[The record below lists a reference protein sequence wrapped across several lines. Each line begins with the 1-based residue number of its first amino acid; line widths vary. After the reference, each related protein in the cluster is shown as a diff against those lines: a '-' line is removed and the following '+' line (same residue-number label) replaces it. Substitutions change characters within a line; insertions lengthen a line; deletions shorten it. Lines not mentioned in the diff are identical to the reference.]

1 MTRRHEQGRES
12 ATAVRS
18 PERKP
23 RAKRLITSAS
33 SVALSLSDAIVIKYG
48 NIFFLAP
55 PCGEVP
61 MTAGHGFGLYYH
73 DCRYLNGY
81 ELTIADVH
89 PEPLAAKASEGA
101 RAVFQLTTPDIH
113 PPGGGRIHRETLGI
127 KWERV
132 IDPDHSSMHETIE
145 IQNFGPEALRFPV
158 TLSFRSAF
166 EDVFEIRGLRYE
178 KKGEVLRRPKWVH
191 GSLTFLYRGM
201 DHVYRSLAIHCTPR
215 PDETK
220 AATARFEIE
229 LEPGES
235 KRIRLCLILSES
247 ESPLKPAAEPPEAC
261 WDVSRVAALFKR
273 SAEEW
278 LIHETQVMT
287 NSVLL
292 NKIFR
297 QSLLDLY
304 MLRTSIANDRF
315 FAAGVPWF
323 VTLFGRDSLITA
335 LETLSYAPEIAEET
349 LRLLARYQGR
359 EINEWRDEE
368 PGKILHELRVGE
380 LARSRE
386 IPHTPYY
393 GTVDATPLFLIL
405 LGRHAAWTGTLG
417 LFKDLQPHV
426 ERALEWIDR
435 YGDPSGVG
443 YLTYRKNSERGLVNQ
458 GWKDSGDAIVT
469 ADSRLAE
476 PPIALAE
483 VQGYVY
489 RAKRAVAD
497 LYERSG
503 DRDRAAR
510 LRDQANDLQRRF
522 NRDFWVEELGCY
534 ALALDGD
541 LRPCAAVT
549 SNAGQVLWS
558 GIATPEQARRTID
571 RLMEPDM
578 FNGWGVRTLSNRHPR
593 YNPIGY
599 HLGTVWPH
607 DNALIAA
614 GCRRYGRPEVTKRIF
629 VGMLEAAMD
638 LPHFRLPE
646 LFAGFDRFD
655 YGAPV
660 RYPVACH
667 PQAWAAGAIPYLI
680 NTMLGM
686 VPEAFDNRVRMLA
699 PSLPDFITL
708 MEIKRLRVG
717 RGSLDLRVRRRKDGS
732 YAVETLAVSGP
743 LSVDRSG

>member
-1 MTRRHEQGRES
+1 MTRRNPQRRDSG
-12 ATAVRS
+12 TAIQS
-18 PERKP
+18 PGRKP
-23 RAKRLITSAS
+23 RAKRLITTAP
-33 SVALSLSDAIVIKYG
+33 SVTVSLADAIVIKYG

-61 MTAGHGFGLYYH
+61 MTTGHGFGLYYH

-81 ELTIADVH
+81 ELKIADVH
-89 PEPLAAKASEGA
+89 PEPLAARASEGA

-113 PPGGGRIHRETLGI
+113 PPDGPRIHRETVGI

-145 IQNFGPEALRFPV
+145 IQNFGAEALRFPV
-158 TLSFRSAF
+158 TLTFRSSF
-166 EDVFEIRGLRYE
+166 EDVFEIRGLHWD
-178 KKGEVLRRPKWVH
+178 KKGVLRRPKWVN
-191 GSLTFLYRGM
+191 GSLSFLYRGM
-201 DHVYRSLAIHCTPR
+201 DRLYRSLAIHCTPR

-220 AATARFEIE
+220 AATARFDVE
-229 LEPGES
+229 LQPGES
-235 KRIRLCLILSES
+235 RQIRLCLVLSES
-247 ESPLKPAAEPPEAC
+247 DSAPERCAEPPEAC
-261 WDVSRVAALFKR
+261 WDVSRVAALFRR
-273 SAEEW
+273 SSEEW
-278 LIHETQVMT
+278 LIHETQIAS
-287 NSVLL
+287 NNVLL

-297 QSLLDLY
+297 RSLLDLH

-335 LETLSYAPEIAEET
+335 LETISYAPEIAEET

-359 EINEWRDEE
+359 ETNEWRDEE

-405 LGRHAAWTGTLG
+405 LGRHAAWTGTLS
-417 LFKDLQPHV
+417 LFKELQPHV

-435 YGDPSGVG
+435 YGDPSGIG

-458 GWKDSGDAIVT
+458 GWKDSGEAIVT
-469 ADSRLAE
+469 ANGRPAE

-497 LYERSG
+497 LYERAG
-503 DRDRAAR
+503 IKDRAVQ
-510 LRDQANDLQRRF
+510 LREQANDLQRRF
-522 NRDFWVEELGCY
+522 NYDFWCDDLGCY

-558 GIATPEQARRTID
+558 GIASADKARRTID

-614 GCRRYGRPEVTKRIF
+614 GCRRYDRPEATKRIF

-646 LFAGFDRFD
+646 LFAGFDRFE

-680 NTMLGM
+680 NTMLGL
-686 VPEAFDNRVRMLA
+686 VPEAFDNRVRLLA
-699 PSLPDFITL
+699 PNLPDFITV

-717 RGSLDLRVRRRKDGS
+717 QGSIDVRIRRKKDGTLT
-732 YAVETLAVSGP
+732 VETLAVTGP
-743 LSVDRSG
+743 LKVERAG